1 MTGGIDVD
9 LGALDAIAGDLEG
22 AAQALEALAG
32 GVPRGVD
39 AGPMTAVVASMLS
52 QVVTSAANVSNA
64 LTGTAEGVRL
74 ARGYYERADADAS
87 ADMSQI
93 RRVMEP

>member
-1 MTGGIDVD
+1 MSGIDVD
-9 LGALDAIAGDLEG
+9 LSALDAIASGLDGASDALEG
-22 AAQALEALAG
+22 LAG

-52 QVVTSAANVSNA
+52 QVVTSAGNLSQA
-64 LTGTAEGVRL
+64 LSGSADNVRL
-74 ARGYYERADADAS
+74 ARGYYQRADADAA
-87 ADMSQI
+87 ADMQQI